1 MFNVKHNVIKNWNG
15 KFYIEGRLINESEE
29 PDIIAEAGINHNSFE
44 KAKLLVDKAK
54 ECGADCVKF
63 QYHIAESELIKS
75 DIKPGY
81 ISKELWDIT
90 KRIEL
95 TKDENFKIKKY
106 CEEKITYL
114 CTPFSK
120 DAAVHLNDLGVND
133 QGRIRRIK

>member
-1 MFNVKHNVIKNWNG
+1 ME

-29 PDIIAEAGINHNSFE
+29 PYIIAEAGINHNGSFE

-75 DIKPGY
+75 DMKPGY
-81 ISKELWDIT
+81 ISKESLWDIT

-95 TKDENFKIKKY
+95 SKGF
-106 CEEKITYL
+106 CECDYY
-114 CTPFSK
+114 
-120 DAAVHLNDLGVND
+120 N
-133 QGRIRRIK
+133 